1 MRYLFPPCPA
11 SRFPAVEELKSRGI
25 PEDEW
30 DWFFDEDEILA
41 ELRLIRYDLY
51 IERGGNPEL
60 DRRAHQLHCYASGPV
75 GMDADGVVLKDEP
88 PEDLTGLI
96 PDREEFIGKVK
107 SARSRRALKAADLDA
122 FNDDAR
128 RRAVRLGFPPES
140 FVLKKEEIDYEGWE
154 KIMADQ
160 RARDLALRR
169 ALAED

>member
-1 MRYLFPPCPA
+1 MRY
-11 SRFPAVEELKSRGI
+11 PAVEELISRGI

-41 ELRLIRYDLY
+41 ELRLIRYD
-51 IERGGNPEL
+51 IRTEEGCDREL
-60 DRRAHQLHCYASGPV
+60 EKRAYQLHCYASGPV
-75 GMDADGVVLKDEP
+75 GMDLDGVVHKDEP
-88 PEDLTGLI
+88 PEDLTGLF
-96 PDREEFIGKVK
+96 PDPEKFISQVK
-107 SARSRRALKAADLDA
+107 SARSMAALEVADLDA

-154 KIMADQ
+154 KIMAEQ
-160 RARDLALRR
+160 RARELALER